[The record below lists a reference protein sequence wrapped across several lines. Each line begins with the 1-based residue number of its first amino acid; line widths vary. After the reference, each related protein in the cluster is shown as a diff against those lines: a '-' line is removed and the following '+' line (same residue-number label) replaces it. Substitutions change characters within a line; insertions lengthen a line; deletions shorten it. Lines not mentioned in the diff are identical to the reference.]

1 MKYRLPARYWLYTGG
16 YDYRKNLEC
25 LITAY
30 AATWARHA
38 CPPLV
43 LAGKIPT
50 DLRKPVCDIPRAMT
64 RANLTGSEVLM
75 PGFIDDNDMA
85 ALYSGSELFVYPSLA
100 EGFGLPPLEAM
111 ACGCPALAAN
121 ATSLPEVVVDEA
133 YRFSPFHPGQLTDLL
148 KQAARSPLPLN
159 PGFDRLH
166 FSEARG
172 VAQYCGLLE
181 RMIT

>member
-1 MKYRLPARYWLYTGG
+1 MKYGLPARYWLYTGG

-30 AATWARHA
+30 AATRARHP

-50 DLRKPVCDIPRAMT
+50 DLRKPVCDIPGAMT

-148 KQAARSPLPLN
+148 GQAARSPLPVN
-159 PGFDRLH
+159 PGFDRFH